1 MLTRNDGRAPEMGR
15 PVTIETDF
23 VRTADGSCL
32 ICTGNTKVICTASV
46 EENVPP
52 FLRGKGQGWVTAEY
66 AMLPAS
72 TGHRKPR
79 DGVKRDGRGV
89 EISRLIGRS
98 LRQAV
103 DLTALGERTITLD
116 CDVLQADGGTRTAA
130 ITGAMVALVCAVSKL
145 LDEGKLLRS
154 PITHQIAAISVGVV
168 DDTPCVDLCY
178 EEDSRAQVDM
188 NIVMN
193 EKGEF
198 VELQGTGE
206 GRSFTQAELNTLL
219 DMGAKGIRALMEKQK
234 DSLAESKRHLSA
246 KPTLVVASSN
256 QHKIRELQH
265 IFGDY
270 YTVVSMVAAGFN
282 APIEETATTFAGN
295 AAIKAETVSAA
306 TGLPTLAD
314 DSGLSVEVLDGDPGV
329 YSARYA
335 MMAGEGSGDAA
346 NNALLLRRMKGKTD
360 RSCAFIC
367 ALALKIPGKET
378 LIAEG
383 SCPGVLL
390 EEERGTG
397 GFGYDPLFLYEPLN
411 KTFAEVTEEEKNQIS
426 HRARA
431 CEKMLE
437 IMKGLHE

>member
-72 TGHRKPR
+72 TGRRKQR
-79 DGVKRDGRGV
+79 
-89 EISRLIGRS
+89 
-98 LRQAV
+98 
-103 DLTALGERTITLD
+103 
-116 CDVLQADGGTRTAA
+116 DVLQADGGTRTAA

-206 GRSFTQAELNTLL
+206 GRSFTQAELNALL

-367 ALALKIPGKET
+367 ALALKIPGRET